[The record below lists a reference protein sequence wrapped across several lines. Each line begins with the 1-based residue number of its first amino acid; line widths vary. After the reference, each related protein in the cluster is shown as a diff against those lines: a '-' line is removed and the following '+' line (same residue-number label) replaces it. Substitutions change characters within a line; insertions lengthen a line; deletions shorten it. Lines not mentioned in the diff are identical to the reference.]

1 MENNSPESIRS
12 DRSAVKRLSD
22 RGHYDM
28 ETVHS
33 ILDAQVMCQIAFV
46 HDGRPHIIPTLYGR
60 SGNRVY
66 FHGSVLS
73 RMLIGAASG
82 PEICL
87 SVSILDAFVLARSA
101 FHHSANY
108 RSVVLYGR
116 PFQVPDE
123 EKNVALKVISDH
135 LLPGRW
141 EECRAPSA
149 GELKATTV
157 LCLEIEEG
165 AAKARAQGAKDDPE
179 DKLQDYWAGLLPV
192 FNALG
197 DPIPSSDLRDGI
209 ALPESLAS
217 IREMPFFSQEKNF
230 KLT

>member
-1 MENNSPESIRS
+1 MDSSSPESIRS

-22 RGHYDM
+22 RGHYDLD
-28 ETVHS
+28 TVHG
-33 ILDAQVMCQIAFV
+33 ILDAQVMCHIAFV

-60 SGNRVY
+60 QGSRVY

-73 RMLIGAASG
+73 RMLTQTVAG

-87 SVSILDAFVLARSA
+87 TVTILDAFVLARSA

-116 PFQVPDE
+116 PVQVPDS
-123 EKNVALKVISDH
+123 EKNEALRIISDH

-149 GELKATTV
+149 NELKATTV
-157 LCLEIEEG
+157 LYLEIEEG
-165 AAKARAQGAKDDPE
+165 AAKVRAHGAKDDPE
-179 DKLQDYWAGLLPV
+179 DKQQDYWAGLLPIYQCM
-192 FNALG
+192 G
-197 DPIPSSDLRDGI
+197 EPIPASDLREGI
-209 ALPESLAS
+209 RLPKSLET
-217 IREMPFFSQEKNF
+217 IREMPFFEQEKDF

>member
-1 MENNSPESIRS
+1 MENSSPESIRN

-28 ETVHS
+28 ETVHG

-60 SGNRVY
+60 SGNKVY

-73 RMLIGAASG
+73 RMLAGAVSG

-116 PFQVPDE
+116 PTLVPDA
-123 EKNVALKVISDH
+123 EKNEALRIISEH
-135 LLPGRW
+135 VLPGRW

-165 AAKARAQGAKDDPE
+165 AAKMRAHGAKDDPE
-179 DKLQDYWAGLLPV
+179 DKQQDYWAGLLPV
-192 FNALG
+192 YNVMG
-197 DPIPSSDLRDGI
+197 EPITAADLRDGI
-209 ALPESLAS
+209 GLPGSLAA
-217 IREMPFFSQEKNF
+217 IREMPFFAKEKDF